1 MSTYKLDY
9 YKTKYPD
16 AVQYLERTQAFV
28 SEDEARKIAYKGED
42 TQAKC
47 LFKVLIPSTHK
58 STQQYIFSEQA
69 LKDELKE
76 LNRRQVHD
84 EQLMERYH

>member
-16 AVQYLERTQAFV
+16 AVQYLDRTQAFV
-28 SEDEARKIAYKGED
+28 TEDEARKIAYKGED
-42 TQAKC
+42 IKAKC
-47 LFKVLIPSTHK
+47 LFKVLIPSTHR

-69 LKDELKE
+69 LKDEIKAAD
-76 LNRRQVHD
+76 RQSIHD
-84 EQLMERYH
+84 EQLMENYH